1 MIDCELYTE
10 SLTFIQEIIDLSP
23 THCDNCLKLMQ
34 KIIQYYPNHIM
45 ALEIIGNIY
54 FKQENILQAFH
65 YFNGCIDECNHPSE
79 LNFIENIKKIEQ
91 NSNEPSQN
99 KAKLLMAKI
108 HSKSNEFDLAL
119 SFIEE
124 LKQPKNTLMQPF

>member
-1 MIDCELYTE
+1 MSAT
-10 SLTFIQEIIDLSP
+10 S
-23 THCDNCLKLMQ
+23 
-34 KIIQYYPNHIM
+34 
-45 ALEIIGNIY
+45 
-54 FKQENILQAFH
+54 
-65 YFNGCIDECNHPSE
+65 SE

-108 HSKSNEFDLAL
+108 HFKSNEFDLAL